1 MPQKRQVIYYQLV
14 TELSQDGTPSAY
26 CHVMFTQRGT
36 AEQYWKDNFQK
47 RKKNDGFDEY
57 WNNLPL
63 MVQKVEKTITMYW
76 LK

>member
-1 MPQKRQVIYYQLV
+1 
-14 TELSQDGTPSAY
+14 
-26 CHVMFTQRGT
+26 MFTQRGT